1 MSNTEKLSLED
12 QAKIIMEIAERA
24 GVQSNFLFRTT
35 FERYLVQLSLLDGL
49 KASITELGTTV
60 TKEYVKGRQ
69 NLYSNPAVAE
79 YNRTTDSANKTV
91 STLMRIIRTFNV
103 GDDEEEEGDP
113 IFRAINGDA
122 SL

>member
-1 MSNTEKLSLED
+1 MSKEEMTLER
-12 QAKIIMEIAERA
+12 QAEIIMEIAEKA

-35 FERYLVQLSLLDGL
+35 FERYLVQLEVLEGL
-49 KASITELGTTV
+49 KAAITESGTTV

-69 NLYSNPAVAE
+69 NLYSNPAVTE

-103 GDDEEEEGDP
+103 GDEEEDEGDP
-113 IFRAINGDA
+113 LLRAINGNA

>member
-1 MSNTEKLSLED
+1 MTLER
-12 QAKIIMEIAERA
+12 QAEIIMEIAEKA

-35 FERYLVQLSLLDGL
+35 FERYLVQLEVLEGL
-49 KASITELGTTV
+49 KAAITESGTTV

-69 NLYSNPAVAE
+69 NLYSNPAVTE

-103 GDDEEEEGDP
+103 GDEEEDEGDP
-113 IFRAINGDA
+113 LLRAINGNA